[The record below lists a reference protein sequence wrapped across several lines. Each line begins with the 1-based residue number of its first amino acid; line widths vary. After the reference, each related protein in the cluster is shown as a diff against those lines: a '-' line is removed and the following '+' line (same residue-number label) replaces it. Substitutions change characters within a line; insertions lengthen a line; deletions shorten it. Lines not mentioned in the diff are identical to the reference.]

1 MKLKRKKK
9 GSALIIVVIS
19 MSLIFLVGTT
29 ILSVTASDYK
39 MRKNESER
47 IKNLYEADSGL
58 NIVENIIIK
67 SVQQSISY
75 ADKEVKKEFV
85 NLKESERN
93 NDKINE
99 SFKKNFY
106 DYLDKEE
113 TYNNN
118 GKSEK
123 LKILQYLILNK
134 KYIDKINED
143 GFIIYKDSEMG
154 KEYNITIPEGGYKA
168 SQEGITIEVQS
179 TFETKTGEL
188 KNKRT
193 VSTTYTIK
201 SPDYKAEISNVAIYP
216 VFDNKALT
224 VDGDLN
230 INSGETN
237 ITGDIWVKGNDPSKD
252 SEQYIFDKYNGG
264 IYVKNSTL
272 NIKGDVLSANTIQ
285 VSNNSNVNVEGNI
298 YAKNIYSGKKLE
310 ETVSNKNNL
319 TVSKNVLV
327 NNDLAMNSTE
337 SIIDIKGNF
346 YGINEKTT
354 EGSTVEKALTS
365 SSIIVN
371 DISKTSKIIV
381 NGDSYIMGV
390 AYLNA
395 TSGGNKYQTGESVA
409 VKGNYL
415 AYTDVEIDNGV
426 TLKYYNPLQLLESI
440 NGKSSLEMK
449 AKYFTDYY
457 DSSNKEYSLKDGGV
471 DLKGYVYSVGASI
484 KKDSDG
490 TSKVQGA
497 NIIYNENIIN
507 NENIIKIE
515 NTIKIEK
522 ENFMIDVLAMGDRTG
537 INDLNSLYLKQEV
550 ARTVSNQINFNKI
563 ENIGNEIIEGDEG
576 IVILIGDGSE
586 LEIKNQILEIK
597 NNTRE
602 EKNISIDKG
611 LIITNGNI
619 NIKEGFTFTGNII
632 TTGKVTLEGNNNIV
646 YDSKLIRS
654 ILAENEKVLSE
665 VFKTELSNQKSEEIK
680 ISTSTD
686 IYGVDTFLDKSSWK
700 IVK

>member
-9 GSALIIVVIS
+9 GAALVIVVIS

-67 SVQQSISY
+67 SVQQAISY
-75 ADKEVKKEFV
+75 ADKEAKKEFV
-85 NLKESERN
+85 KLKESERN

-99 SFKKNFY
+99 LFKEKFY
-106 DYLDKEE
+106 KYLAKEE
-113 TYNNN
+113 IYNNE
-118 GKSEK
+118 GKNEK
-123 LKILQYLILNK
+123 LKILQYLILSK

-143 GFIIYKDSEMG
+143 GSIIYKDLEIN
-154 KEYNITIPEGGYKA
+154 KDVTIIIPEGGYKV

-188 KNKRT
+188 KNKKT

-201 SPDYKAEISNVAIYP
+201 SPNYNSKISNVAIYP

-237 ITGDIWVKGNDPSKD
+237 IIGDIWVKGEPPKEDNKK
-252 SEQYIFDKYNGG
+252 YIFNKYNGG
-264 IYVKNSTL
+264 IYTKNSIL
-272 NIKGDVLSANTIQ
+272 NIKGDILSENTLQ
-285 VSNNSNVNVEGNI
+285 LSNNSNVKVEGNI
-298 YAKNIYSGKKLE
+298 YAKNIYSGKNLE

-319 TVSKNVLV
+319 TVNKNVLV

-337 SIIDIKGNF
+337 STIEINGDF
-346 YGINEKTT
+346 YGINDKT
-354 EGSTVEKALTS
+354 EEVSTAKKALTS

-371 DISKTSKIIV
+371 DISKTSKITV
-381 NGDSYIMGV
+381 NGNSYIMGV

-395 TSGGNKYQTGESVA
+395 TSDGNKYQTGESVA

-449 AKYFTDYY
+449 AKYFTEYY
-457 DSSNKEYSLKDGGV
+457 NSSNKEYSLKDGGV
-471 DLKGYVYSVGASI
+471 DLKGDVYSVGASI

-497 NIIYNENIIN
+497 NIIYNENRIKI
-507 NENIIKIE
+507 ENIIKD
-515 NTIKIEK
+515 EK
-522 ENFMIDVLAMGDRTG
+522 ENFKIDVLAMGDGTG
-537 INDLNSLYLKQEV
+537 IIDLDKFYSNQEV
-550 ARTVSNQINFNKI
+550 ARKVSNQIDFD
-563 ENIGNEIIEGDEG
+563 NIGNQIIESNEST
-576 IVILIGDGSE
+576 VILIGDGSE

-597 NNTRE
+597 NDTRE
-602 EKNISIDKG
+602 EKKISIDKG

-632 TTGKVTLEGNNNIV
+632 TTGTVTLEGNNNIV

-654 ILAENEKVLSE
+654 LLAENEKVLSGI
-665 VFKTELSNQKSEEIK
+665 FKTELSNKKSEEIK